1 MFRRRERERKR
12 ERTRRAKKNATTTT
26 PMVFL
31 FSGSYNC
38 KARVNSKNEIEG
50 FRNQHRHSKRQSRS
64 IEDRWCCCCCWEKG
78 RRGELSEGNRGWSRF
93 FFPQLFSWKKKRGK
107 RFFPF
112 ASGTRICKQCRV
124 LKVVESSQYSK
135 WRIVWQRSPGAMRS
149 NGTKDALRFG
159 CLVIFL
165 TFFNLFWR
173 LSKKDYL
180 ARASAN
186 S

>member
-1 MFRRRERERKR
+1 MTDPFFLLFRRRERERKR

-64 IEDRWCCCCCWEKG
+64 IEDRWCCCCCCCWEKG

-135 WRIVWQRSPGAMRS
+135 WRG
-149 NGTKDALRFG
+149 
-159 CLVIFL
+159 
-165 TFFNLFWR
+165 
-173 LSKKDYL
+173 
-180 ARASAN
+180 
-186 S
+186 